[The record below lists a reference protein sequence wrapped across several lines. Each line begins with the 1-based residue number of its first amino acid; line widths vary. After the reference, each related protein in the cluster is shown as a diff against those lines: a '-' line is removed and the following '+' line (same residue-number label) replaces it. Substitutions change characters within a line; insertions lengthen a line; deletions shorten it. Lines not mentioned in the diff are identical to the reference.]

1 MAAVASAPRR
11 RGTVQPARRIALD
24 ILIAVRESD
33 AYANL
38 LLPVRLDRARL
49 SEADA
54 GLCTELTYGT
64 LRLQG
69 YYDRVIELAARRPA
83 GDIDPGILD
92 VLRLAC
98 HQLLSMRV
106 AQHAAVD
113 EAVSLA
119 STVGSNSATGFVNGV
134 LRTITRSTP
143 DDWRERVLAAATGP
157 DDVLSVEF
165 SHPQWVL
172 RAFRQSLAA
181 EGRESELEALLA
193 ADNVAP
199 RVSLTALPGK
209 STVDD
214 LQAYPSPFSPVG
226 ATLDRGDP
234 SRLPAVRSGDAR
246 VQDEG
251 SQLAALALSRA
262 RPVVRGERWLDL
274 CAGPGGKAALL
285 AAEAAMGGA
294 TLLAN
299 ELVPAR
305 AQLVRNALAVFDP
318 APEVL
323 ELDGTTI
330 GELFPHAFDRI
341 LLDAPCT
348 GLGALRRR
356 PEARWR
362 KQPRDVADLAE
373 LQFAL
378 LRSAVMALKPGGLL
392 AYVTCSPHLGETRVA
407 VQSAVRKLG
416 DAVTLL
422 DTQAAVGSFTREP
435 LDLPAAPHVQ
445 LWPHRHGTDAMFIQ
459 LLQKT

>member
-1 MAAVASAPRR
+1 VSDQPRGRR
-11 RGTVQPARRIALD
+11 RGAVQPARQIALD

-38 LLPVRLDRARL
+38 LLPVRLERARL

-64 LRLQG
+64 LRLRG

-83 GDIDPGILD
+83 ADIDPGILD

-119 STVGSNSATGFVNGV
+119 GTVGSNSATGFVNGV
-134 LRTITRSTP
+134 LRTITRSP
-143 DDWRERVLAAATGP
+143 ADEWRERVLAATKTP
-157 DDVLSVEF
+157 DERLAAEY
-165 SHPQWVL
+165 SHPEWVL
-172 RAFRQSLAA
+172 RAFRQALVA
-181 EGRESELEALLA
+181 EGRDDELEALLA
-193 ADNVAP
+193 SDNVAP
-199 RVSLTALPGK
+199 RVSVTALPGK
-209 STVDD
+209 ATVADID
-214 LQAYPSPFSPVG
+214 AYPSAFSPVG

-234 SRLPAVRSGDAR
+234 SRLEAVRAGTAR

-262 RPVVRGERWLDL
+262 RPIEPGERWLDL

-285 AAEAAMGGA
+285 AAEAAIGGA

-305 AQLVRNALAVFDP
+305 AQLVRNALAVFSP

-323 ELDGTTI
+323 ELDGTI
-330 GELFPHAFDRI
+330 VGEAYPQYFDRI

-362 KQPRDVADLAE
+362 KQPKDVADLAE

-378 LRSAVMALKPGGLL
+378 LKSAVEALKPGGIL

-407 VQSAVRKLG
+407 VQSAMRRLADSVE
-416 DAVTLL
+416 LL
-422 DTQAAVGSFTREP
+422 DTQEVLSGVTREP
-435 LDLPAAPHVQ
+435 LDLPAAKHVQ

-459 LLQKT
+459 LLHKRG